1 MVWKERGKYG
11 VKTGR
16 TVRHP
21 FSRFRGHEPEILLK
35 FTRGT
40 ENMSDNKMQQFLE
53 ENDIE
58 DGLGDFT
65 LSSTRHLPA
74 GSGVH
79 MSSVV
84 YSLKKRKRWL
94 LSQQSDEASGQDTTD
109 ASFRPS
115 VAIIRRRMRQK
126 VDADCI
132 SVHKVR
138 ENEVYT
144 PQKRKN
150 TRVQDLMKKSDSTEL
165 EPEIGYELSYWYP
178 SNEYPECSEGFPTN
192 YRWSF

>member
-21 FSRFRGHEPEILLK
+21 FSRFRGHEPEVLLK

-40 ENMSDNKMQQFLE
+40 ENMSDNEMQQFLE

-65 LSSTRHLPA
+65 LSSTRHLRA

-84 YSLKKRKRWL
+84 YSLKKRKKAVFQVL
-94 LSQQSDEASGQDTTD
+94 KFKS
-109 ASFRPS
+109 
-115 VAIIRRRMRQK
+115 I
-126 VDADCI
+126 C
-132 SVHKVR
+132 
-138 ENEVYT
+138 
-144 PQKRKN
+144 KN
-150 TRVQDLMKKSDSTEL
+150 DKFLAALQA
-165 EPEIGYELSYWYP
+165 
-178 SNEYPECSEGFPTN
+178 FA
-192 YRWSF
+192 

>member
-21 FSRFRGHEPEILLK
+21 FSRFRGHEPEVLLK

-40 ENMSDNKMQQFLE
+40 ENVSDNEMQQFLE

-65 LSSTRHLPA
+65 LSSTRHLRA

-84 YSLKKRKRWL
+84 YSLKKAKTM
-94 LSQQSDEASGQDTTD
+94 A
-109 ASFRPS
+109 
-115 VAIIRRRMRQK
+115 V
-126 VDADCI
+126 I
-132 SVHKVR
+132 STVR
-138 ENEVYT
+138 
-144 PQKRKN
+144 
-150 TRVQDLMKKSDSTEL
+150 
-165 EPEIGYELSYWYP
+165 
-178 SNEYPECSEGFPTN
+178 
-192 YRWSF
+192 